1 MSASKTAGRMVKA
14 VVGLLVALL
23 AMTPAADARAGTA
36 VITGGNTGITAGWR
50 ASAAGSEFLARCLAT
65 QATGNSSQDAALPAS
80 NGQGAYVIDLGAP
93 KTGFV
98 YTEATIPVKDVGP
111 SIPTPGV
118 PPGSFQLHN
127 FDLDLYFVSAQCTE
141 VGKAVTQDSNE
152 VGLISTPARYVVIL
166 LAFNATGGPAVTVNW
181 GAP

>member
-1 MSASKTAGRMVKA
+1 MSASKIVGRMAKTA
-14 VVGLLVALL
+14 VAVLAALLLVS
-23 AMTPAADARAGTA
+23 PSADARAGTA

-50 ASAAGSEFLARCLAT
+50 GTAAGAEFLGRCLAT
-65 QATGNSSQDAALPAS
+65 QATGATGQDAAIPAS
-80 NGQGAYVIDLGAP
+80 NGHGAFVIDLGAP
-93 KTGFV
+93 RTGFV
-98 YTEATIPVKDVGP
+98 YTEATIAVKDFGP
-111 SIPTPGV
+111 SIPTPGI

-152 VGLISTPARYVVIL
+152 VGLITTPARYVVIL